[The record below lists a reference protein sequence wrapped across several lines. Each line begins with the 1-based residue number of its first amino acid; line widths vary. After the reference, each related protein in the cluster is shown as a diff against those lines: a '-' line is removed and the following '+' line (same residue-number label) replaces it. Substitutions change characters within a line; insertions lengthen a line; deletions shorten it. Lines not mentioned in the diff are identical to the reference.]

1 MGVGLSVMGYDLDSL
16 DAEARKTADLY
27 QFTIMQDVKYT
38 LGGIF
43 IFLAPIALIVLF
55 VLWLLYTV

>member
-1 MGVGLSVMGYDLDSL
+1 MGHDLDSL
-16 DAEARKTADLY
+16 DAEARKTAELY

-38 LGGIF
+38 LGGIL

-55 VLWLLYTV
+55 VLWLLYTA